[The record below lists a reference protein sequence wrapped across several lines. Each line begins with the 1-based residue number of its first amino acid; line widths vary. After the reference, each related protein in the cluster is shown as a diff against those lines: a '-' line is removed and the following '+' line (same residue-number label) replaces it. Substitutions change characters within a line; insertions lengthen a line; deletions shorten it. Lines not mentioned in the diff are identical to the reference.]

1 MKHLYG
7 RAVLSFGEIVWDIF
21 SEEKKLGGAPL
32 NFAYYINKLGGDSRI
47 ISAVGDDGLGAEALK
62 VINSCG
68 IQSGSVKISRDLP
81 TGRVIVSENEAGLPC
96 YNICSPAAWDNIQL
110 SADDMDLAEKSGVF
124 VFGSL
129 AQRTD
134 SNRSSLRKII
144 SKLPPDA
151 ITVFDAN
158 IRQNFYSREIIDESM
173 KIADIVKMNE
183 DEFPL
188 IAGLYGLSPA
198 DSHEETAR
206 KLMGML
212 KIKYLLLTLGKNGS
226 IVYEDSGRFVRREGH
241 PIKIVDTVGAGD
253 SFTAAFVWNICC
265 GKAFEYASEAAANLS
280 ERVCGHKGA
289 FCL

>member
-32 NFAYYINKLGGDSRI
+32 NFAYYISKLGGDSRI

-151 ITVFDAN
+151 ITVLTRIFAKTF
-158 IRQNFYSREIIDESM
+158 IR
-173 KIADIVKMNE
+173 
-183 DEFPL
+183 
-188 IAGLYGLSPA
+188 
-198 DSHEETAR
+198 
-206 KLMGML
+206 
-212 KIKYLLLTLGKNGS
+212 
-226 IVYEDSGRFVRREGH
+226 
-241 PIKIVDTVGAGD
+241 
-253 SFTAAFVWNICC
+253 
-265 GKAFEYASEAAANLS
+265 
-280 ERVCGHKGA
+280 ER
-289 FCL
+289 L

>member
-1 MKHLYG
+1 
-7 RAVLSFGEIVWDIF
+7 
-21 SEEKKLGGAPL
+21 
-32 NFAYYINKLGGDSRI
+32 
-47 ISAVGDDGLGAEALK
+47 
-62 VINSCG
+62 
-68 IQSGSVKISRDLP
+68 
-81 TGRVIVSENEAGLPC
+81 
-96 YNICSPAAWDNIQL
+96 
-110 SADDMDLAEKSGVF
+110 MDLAEKSGVF

-265 GKAFEYASEAAANLS
+265 GKTFEYASEAAANLS